1 VVQHGRHDADVHR
14 GSRHAVQ
21 RQAWTLFEKEQ
32 LKKIILLINNKKK
45 QFNKMKKLTIFAVA
59 LAAIVFA
66 ACGGKKTEN
75 NVEDADSLKSFE
87 QQQIEASIK
96 MHIDS
101 IAAEVGKLK
110 QPGFVQES
118 NGGLTLTKEE
128 KQVKP
133 NYLLPASAADDAAT
147 LAEKY
152 RMLSALSVDK
162 KVAELYEMP
171 VEDYDK
177 AIAKL
182 VADINDPSFK
192 TVENSGSIFETTQ
205 TLYDEME
212 KNGRINYFWQ
222 LASAA
227 LVEELFIANQNA
239 DKFLSV
245 VDDEA
250 ASNITFRVILVLDA
264 INRLAE
270 YDPEIKPI
278 ADAVAPLEVLNATS
292 TDELKKQL
300 NDAKDA
306 IDTARAALVK

>member
-1 VVQHGRHDADVHR
+1 
-14 GSRHAVQ
+14 
-21 RQAWTLFEKEQ
+21 
-32 LKKIILLINNKKK
+32 
-45 QFNKMKKLTIFAVA
+45 MKKLTIFAVA
-59 LAAIVFA
+59 FAAIVFA

-75 NVEDADSLKSFE
+75 NVEDADSLKTFE

-162 KVAELYEMP
+162 KVAVLYEMP

-182 VADINDPSFK
+182 IADINDPSFK
-192 TVENSGSIFETTQ
+192 TVENSGTIFETTQ
-205 TLYDEME
+205 TLYEEME

-227 LVEELFIANQNA
+227 LVEELYIANQNA

>member
-1 VVQHGRHDADVHR
+1 
-14 GSRHAVQ
+14 
-21 RQAWTLFEKEQ
+21 
-32 LKKIILLINNKKK
+32 
-45 QFNKMKKLTIFAVA
+45 MKKLTILAVA
-59 LAAIVFA
+59 FAAIILA
-66 ACGGKKTEN
+66 ACGGKKSAN
-75 NVEDADSLKSFE
+75 NVEEADSLKSFE

-101 IAAEVGKLK
+101 IASEVGKMK
-110 QPGFVQES
+110 QPAFVQES

-152 RMLSALSVDK
+152 RILSALSVDK

-192 TVENSGSIFETTQ
+192 SIENASSIFETTQ
-205 TLYDEME
+205 TLYDEMD

-245 VDDEA
+245 FDDEA

-292 TDELKKQL
+292 VDELKKQL
-300 NDAKDA
+300 NDAKDN
-306 IDTARAALVK
+306 ITTAREALIK

>member
-1 VVQHGRHDADVHR
+1 
-14 GSRHAVQ
+14 
-21 RQAWTLFEKEQ
+21 
-32 LKKIILLINNKKK
+32 
-45 QFNKMKKLTIFAVA
+45 MKKLTIFAVA
-59 LAAIVFA
+59 FAAIVFA

-75 NVEDADSLKSFE
+75 NVEDADSLKTFE

-162 KVAELYEMP
+162 KVAVLYEMP

-182 VADINDPSFK
+182 IADINDPSFK
-192 TVENSGSIFETTQ
+192 TVENSGTIFETTQ

-227 LVEELFIANQNA
+227 LVEELYIANQNA